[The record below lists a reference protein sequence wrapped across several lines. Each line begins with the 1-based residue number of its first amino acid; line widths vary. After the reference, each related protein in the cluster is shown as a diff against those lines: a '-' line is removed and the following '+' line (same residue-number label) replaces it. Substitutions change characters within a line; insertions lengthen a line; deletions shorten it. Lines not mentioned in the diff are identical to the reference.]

1 MTGTRPEGASAE
13 LMGRTLLDMGAML
26 LEARGERPIWK
37 NRDRL
42 ATQVMT
48 RGGVLSTSDF
58 PNLLTTSGNR
68 VLQNAY
74 QVAQTP
80 LLQIAK
86 RRDAVDFRAL
96 TTIKLSEA
104 PKLAE
109 VAQGG
114 EVTHGSR
121 SEAKESFKLK
131 TYAKIFSL
139 SRQAVINDDLGAFA
153 DSNAAFGRAAAQTE
167 ADLLVALLT
176 ANSGNGVNL
185 DDGSPLY
192 GTGATRLNKAAAGAD
207 PDVTTLGAGRKAL
220 RDMKD
225 IDGKTFIS
233 ATPKYLVTGSA
244 LETKAEQ
251 LLHELSAVQVSDVNP
266 FAGKLTL
273 AVEPRLAGNAWRLFA
288 DPAQVATIMV
298 AYLNGS
304 DGPLVETRLGW
315 DVLGVEVRAV
325 LDFGCGVND
334 FRGSYYNPGA

>member
-1 MTGTRPEGASAE
+1 
-13 LMGRTLLDMGAML
+13 
-26 LEARGERPIWK
+26 
-37 NRDRL
+37 
-42 ATQVMT
+42 
-48 RGGVLSTSDF
+48 
-58 PNLLTTSGNR
+58 
-68 VLQNAY
+68 
-74 QVAQTP
+74 
-80 LLQIAK
+80 
-86 RRDAVDFRAL
+86 
-96 TTIKLSEA
+96 
-104 PKLAE
+104 
-109 VAQGG
+109 
-114 EVTHGSR
+114 
-121 SEAKESFKLK
+121 
-131 TYAKIFSL
+131 
-139 SRQAVINDDLGAFA
+139 
-153 DSNAAFGRAAAQTE
+153 
-167 ADLLVALLT
+167 
-176 ANSGNGVNL
+176 
-185 DDGSPLY
+185 
-192 GTGATRLNKAAAGAD
+192 LNKAAAGAD